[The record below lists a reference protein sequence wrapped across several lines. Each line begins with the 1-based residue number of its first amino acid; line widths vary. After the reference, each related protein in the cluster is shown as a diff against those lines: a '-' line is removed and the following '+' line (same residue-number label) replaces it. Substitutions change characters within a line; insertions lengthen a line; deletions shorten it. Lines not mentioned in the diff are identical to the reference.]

1 MEDPL
6 YKDLIIEHFRD
17 PRNRGHL
24 ECPDRSA
31 HVKSPTCGDELRVTM
46 CLEEDR
52 ITEIRFD
59 GEGCAISQASA
70 SIASD
75 AYIGMSA
82 QAILELHED
91 WVTQLLG
98 GPVSRSR
105 RPCAS
110 LHLMAVRQALRH

>member
-6 YKDLIIEHFRD
+6 YKDLIIEHFRN

-24 ECPDRSA
+24 ECPDCSA
-31 HVKSPTCGDELRVTM
+31 HVKSPTCGDELRVTIG
-46 CLEEDR
+46 LEDDR
-52 ITEIRFD
+52 ITAICFE
-59 GEGCAISQASA
+59 GQGCAISQASA

-75 AYIGMSA
+75 AYIGLTLR
-82 QAILELHED
+82 AILELHED

-105 RPCAS
+105 RSCAS
-110 LHLMAVRQALRH
+110 LHLMAVKQALRG